1 MGIMDETRSNPETA
15 GRFAQRWALY
25 RSGFLE
31 TPQIAVVA
39 GMLAAFALLPGCQ
52 TDHVAQDGI
61 NQMRAEKLALEDR
74 YASLR
79 NEYEKLSNRLAAQG
93 DPESRNPTH
102 PSALP
107 LVYPPGQSPLD
118 IELNDPIGGQAW
130 SLDETPAVNHNP
142 APQRAPIPQ
151 LGPGNSV
158 LETPNPSAIAPTA
171 TPTRIQIIDQQTRLT
186 PGTSPNSFVLRLVS
200 RATTDQG
207 EPASPVGTY
216 SLRLI
221 DPRRQA
227 ADSML
232 GTWQFPTEKIRSFAA
247 NRPAEAAQGV
257 PLEVTFSVK
266 DGSPPELVAE
276 IEFHPVVGNKLTCRG
291 FVGGSSNGDG
301 QVKPWID
308 TLPVPKDTRGLMRTN
323 DAANQAPSAN
333 LAPVWS
339 PVR

>member
-1 MGIMDETRSNPETA
+1 MDETRSNPETA
-15 GRFAQRWALY
+15 GQFAQRWARY
-25 RSGFLE
+25 RSIFLA
-31 TPQIAVVA
+31 TPRIVVAA
-39 GMLAAFALLPGCQ
+39 GMLAIAALLPGCQ
-52 TDHVAQDGI
+52 TDHVAQNGI

-93 DPESRNPTH
+93 DPESRNPSH

-107 LVYPPGQSPLD
+107 LVYPPGPSPLD

-130 SLDETPAVNHNP
+130 SLDETPELNYIP
-142 APQRAPIPQ
+142 GPQRAPIPQ
-151 LGPGNSV
+151 LGSGRSV
-158 LETPNPSAIAPTA
+158 LEPPNPSAMVPTA
-171 TPTRIQIIDQQTRLT
+171 TPTRIQLVDQQTRLT
-186 PGTSPNSFVLRLVS
+186 PGTSPNSFVLRIVS
-200 RATTDQG
+200 RATTEQG

-216 SLRLI
+216 TLRLI
-221 DPRRQA
+221 DPRGQDA
-227 ADSML
+227 NSML

-247 NRPAEAAQGV
+247 NSPAEAAKGV

-276 IEFHPVVGNKLTCRG
+276 IEFHPVVGKKLTCRG
-291 FVGGSSNGDG
+291 FVGGSSNGNG

-308 TLPVPKDTRGLMRTN
+308 TLPVPKDARGLMRTN
-323 DAANQAPSAN
+323 NAANQEPSAN
-333 LAPVWS
+333 LAPAWS